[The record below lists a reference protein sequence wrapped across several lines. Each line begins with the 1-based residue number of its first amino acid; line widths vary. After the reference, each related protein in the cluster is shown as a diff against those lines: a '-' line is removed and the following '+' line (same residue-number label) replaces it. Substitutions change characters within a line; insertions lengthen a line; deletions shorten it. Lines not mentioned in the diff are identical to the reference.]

1 MKDMRKRKYQ
11 EDFIK
16 VGFTS
21 VVINGSERPQCIIC
35 YEVLANESFNVNKL
49 MRHLK
54 TKHGF
59 LTYSGAKFFKRK
71 AEIVKKLDLIFLALT
86 PPPPPQVSCCG

>member
-1 MKDMRKRKYQ
+1 MSYLAVLSCLNILQLCVIFIVVQTNVVISMKDMRKRKYQ

-21 VVINGSERPQCIIC
+21 LVINGSERPQYIIC
-35 YEVLANESFNVNKL
+35 FEVLANESFNVNKL

-59 LTYSGAKFFKRK
+59 SHL
-71 AEIVKKLDLIFLALT
+71 
-86 PPPPPQVSCCG
+86 